1 MNDQTVMI
9 ILGIILIAFQVI
21 FVLIKKGREVKI
33 ERDITDMKNTLK
45 QLYDWHNKSDDSG
58 RLLWYF
64 PRDWV
69 DTQKEIVEACQQI
82 TITQKSI
89 VKILEKMETRIN

>member
-1 MNDQTVMI
+1 MSDQILVI
-9 ILGIILIAFQVI
+9 IFGSI
-21 FVLIKKGREVKI
+21 FVVFQIIFALVKKGKI
-33 ERDITDMKNTLK
+33 EREVTEIRNTLK

-58 RLLWYF
+58 RLLWYL

-69 DTQKEIVEACQQI
+69 ETQKEIVEACQQI

-89 VKILEKMETRIN
+89 VKILEKMEMRIN